1 MVLTYMQTTHKL
13 DFIIVTFLASPG
25 KYLDTSPPQKL
36 VARDFEEYL
45 GQSQA
50 DRTWSLCAA
59 QTALLANFGQLDS
72 AEILGCCIA

>member
-50 DRTWSLCAA
+50 DRT
-59 QTALLANFGQLDS
+59 
-72 AEILGCCIA
+72 